1 MKLKKI
7 CVFLFV
13 LLLLSATAAGA
24 YPRRIVSLT
33 PVGTEMLFEL
43 GQEKHIIGVTD
54 FCDYP
59 PEALKKPKIGGYATI
74 NLEGLIAMK
83 ADLLVLSDLHL
94 QFKKDLESLKIP
106 HVFIMQEHISDIY
119 KSISALGRACGQE
132 KRAAEMNA
140 KIKADLA
147 RVSQKTAKLPK
158 KRTLLCV
165 SRELSD
171 ERVSVFYAAGRKT
184 FYNELIEL
192 AGGVNAVKETTS
204 QYPKISVEGLI
215 AIDPDVIIDVVGER
229 TFYHSLEKID
239 LDKVFNK
246 DYLKGQWKSS
256 AKVKA
261 SANDQIY
268 IFDGTVYLRPGPR
281 IGVILLSFAKALHP
295 EVKW

>member
-1 MKLKKI
+1 MRLNKI
-7 CVFLFV
+7 CAFLSIF
-13 LLLLSATAAGA
+13 LLLSATAAGA

-33 PVGTEMLFEL
+33 PVGTEMLFAL
-43 GQEKHIIGVTD
+43 GQEKNIIGVTD

-59 PEALKKPKIGGYATI
+59 PEALKKPKIGGYASI
-74 NLEGLIAMK
+74 NLEGLIAMN

-132 KRAAEMNA
+132 ERAAEMNA
-140 KIKADLA
+140 KIRADIA
-147 RVSQKTAKLPK
+147 RVGQKTAKLPK

-165 SRELSD
+165 SRELS
-171 ERVSVFYAAGRKT
+171 EEHVSVFYAAGRKT
-184 FYNELIEL
+184 FYNELIKL
-192 AGGVNAVKETTS
+192 AGGVNAVKETAS
-204 QYPKISVEGLI
+204 QYPKISAEGLI
-215 AIDPDVIIDVVGER
+215 SINPDAIIDIVGER
-229 TFYHSLEKID
+229 TYYHSLENID

-246 DYLKGQWKSS
+246 KYLKGQWSGS

-261 SANDQIY
+261 VTKGQVY

-281 IGVILLSFAKALHP
+281 IGSILLSFAKALHP